1 DLTICDA
8 QGQVSVVLEGLTSR
22 AHRGEGAQLL
32 APVWQDAPREAQG
45 DGKPRH
51 ARRYVLV
58 DPALLGSG
66 SGALEALGAALPGVE
81 LSGLALE
88 QAEADPAAAF
98 GAALEQ
104 LLGVVGEL
112 LRERDAGD
120 VLLQVAVRG
129 GETAAWKRGLAGLLK
144 TAREE
149 NPRISAQLIE
159 IEPAMSTIDL
169 AACLDLEADA
179 EPEVVER
186 RHAPGSGR
194 SELGWLPS
202 TPSMPEGLPWR
213 EGGVYLITGGAGG
226 LGRLF
231 AREIASRTRRATL
244 VLSGRSELDAEAR
257 EALRALA
264 GEGDARVEYRRLDLG
279 DAAAVR
285 AAVDS
290 VVADHGRLDG
300 VLHSAGLLRD
310 AFLFNKQPS
319 QLREVL
325 APKVAGLQALDA
337 ATAALRLDFL
347 VSFSSTAAVFGN
359 VGQADYASANGF
371 MDGFAAMRNARV
383 RGGQRHGRTLSINW
397 PLWAQGG
404 MRVDAATAERLR
416 ERYGV
421 RPLSSEA
428 GLAAF
433 YRAFAS
439 GLDQVCVLP
448 AGQTPPAR
456 AGAPV
461 TGTASGA
468 RPDPLEEPAHALIE
482 RIANGT
488 LSETEFEEWLLA

>member
-1 DLTICDA
+1 
-8 QGQVSVVLEGLTSR
+8 
-22 AHRGEGAQLL
+22 
-32 APVWQDAPREAQG
+32 
-45 DGKPRH
+45 
-51 ARRYVLV
+51 
-58 DPALLGSG
+58 
-66 SGALEALGAALPGVE
+66 EALGAALPGVE

-159 IEPAMSTIDL
+159 IEPAMSAIDL

-264 GEGDARVEYRRLDLG
+264 GGGDARVEYRRLDLG

-456 AGAPV
+456 AAAPV

>member
-1 DLTICDA
+1 M
-8 QGQVSVVLEGLTSR
+8 
-22 AHRGEGAQLL
+22 
-32 APVWQDAPREAQG
+32 
-45 DGKPRH
+45 
-51 ARRYVLV
+51 LV
-58 DPALLGSG
+58 DPALLG

-104 LLGVVGEL
+104 LLGVVGKL

-159 IEPAMSTIDL
+159 IEPAMSAIDL

-264 GEGDARVEYRRLDLG
+264 GE
-279 DAAAVR
+279 
-285 AAVDS
+285 
-290 VVADHGRLDG
+290 
-300 VLHSAGLLRD
+300 
-310 AFLFNKQPS
+310 
-319 QLREVL
+319 
-325 APKVAGLQALDA
+325 
-337 ATAALRLDFL
+337 
-347 VSFSSTAAVFGN
+347 
-359 VGQADYASANGF
+359 
-371 MDGFAAMRNARV
+371 
-383 RGGQRHGRTLSINW
+383 
-397 PLWAQGG
+397 
-404 MRVDAATAERLR
+404 
-416 ERYGV
+416 
-421 RPLSSEA
+421 
-428 GLAAF
+428 
-433 YRAFAS
+433 
-439 GLDQVCVLP
+439 
-448 AGQTPPAR
+448 
-456 AGAPV
+456 
-461 TGTASGA
+461 
-468 RPDPLEEPAHALIE
+468 
-482 RIANGT
+482 
-488 LSETEFEEWLLA
+488 

>member
-1 DLTICDA
+1 
-8 QGQVSVVLEGLTSR
+8 
-22 AHRGEGAQLL
+22 
-32 APVWQDAPREAQG
+32 
-45 DGKPRH
+45 
-51 ARRYVLV
+51 
-58 DPALLGSG
+58 
-66 SGALEALGAALPGVE
+66 
-81 LSGLALE
+81 
-88 QAEADPAAAF
+88 
-98 GAALEQ
+98 

-159 IEPAMSTIDL
+159 IEPAMSAIDL

-179 EPEVVER
+179 DPEVVER

-290 VVADHGRLDG
+290 
-300 VLHSAGLLRD
+300 
-310 AFLFNKQPS
+310 
-319 QLREVL
+319 
-325 APKVAGLQALDA
+325 
-337 ATAALRLDFL
+337 
-347 VSFSSTAAVFGN
+347 
-359 VGQADYASANGF
+359 
-371 MDGFAAMRNARV
+371 
-383 RGGQRHGRTLSINW
+383 
-397 PLWAQGG
+397 
-404 MRVDAATAERLR
+404 
-416 ERYGV
+416 
-421 RPLSSEA
+421 
-428 GLAAF
+428 
-433 YRAFAS
+433 
-439 GLDQVCVLP
+439 
-448 AGQTPPAR
+448 
-456 AGAPV
+456 
-461 TGTASGA
+461 
-468 RPDPLEEPAHALIE
+468 
-482 RIANGT
+482 
-488 LSETEFEEWLLA
+488 